1 MATELCKLLP
11 HNENHPVLSTF
22 SSKLMLPRSISYF
35 SGSMLTAAA
44 RRKIIKKNLNMLL
57 LLRKH
62 LHILAKKW
70 RRGHSAEHFST
81 TWSLI
86 FQSRLWFAQHLH
98 VL

>member
-62 LHILAKKW
+62 FHILAKKSGGAAIVQNILA
-70 RRGHSAEHFST
+70 RHGP
-81 TWSLI
+81 
-86 FQSRLWFAQHLH
+86 
-98 VL
+98 